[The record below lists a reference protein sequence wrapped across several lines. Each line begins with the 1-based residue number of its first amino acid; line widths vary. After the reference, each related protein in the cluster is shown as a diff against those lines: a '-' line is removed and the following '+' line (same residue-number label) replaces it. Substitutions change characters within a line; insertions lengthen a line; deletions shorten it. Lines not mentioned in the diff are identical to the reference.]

1 MANALRLGYYALS
14 PMTQAKS
21 FRDNPVLGSTVLNRL
36 GLHLF
41 RVAAAAAFTRMRR
54 AVLRPMISA
63 ADAQALQRDG
73 FVTKRDF
80 LPQGQFQEL
89 RAQVETLDASVHT
102 MLEGET
108 VTERIYVDERTLGQL
123 PALRA
128 LLEDDER
135 TALMRYAS
143 SKNRIPLV
151 FVENLLRRPGD
162 DENEDPQGVPHTD
175 TFHSTIKAWLFL
187 DPVAD
192 DNGPFFYVP
201 GSHRLTGR
209 RLQWEYARSC
219 VARRLSDGH
228 SEDGSFRYS
237 ERDVD
242 ALGMPAARKFIVPAN
257 TLVLA
262 DTFGVHW
269 RGPAATRSRRRAIW
283 FMCRDNPF
291 NPIMTPAPLL
301 TRRLNDFFVR
311 RHLEREDNQR
321 LSAHTGGG
329 RNGRLSR

>member
-1 MANALRLGYYALS
+1 MANAFRLGYYALS

-108 VTERIYVDERTLGQL
+108 VTERIYVDETTLGLL

-128 LLEDDER
+128 LLEVDLPR
-135 TALMRYAS
+135 
-143 SKNRIPLV
+143 
-151 FVENLLRRPGD
+151 LRGYPTLWGSCNIEVSR
-162 DENEDPQGVPHTD
+162 QCQRH
-175 TFHSTIKAWLFL
+175 TFH
-187 DPVAD
+187 
-192 DNGPFFYVP
+192 
-201 GSHRLTGR
+201 
-209 RLQWEYARSC
+209 
-219 VARRLSDGH
+219 
-228 SEDGSFRYS
+228 
-237 ERDVD
+237 
-242 ALGMPAARKFIVPAN
+242 
-257 TLVLA
+257 
-262 DTFGVHW
+262 
-269 RGPAATRSRRRAIW
+269 
-283 FMCRDNPF
+283 
-291 NPIMTPAPLL
+291 
-301 TRRLNDFFVR
+301 TRRN
-311 RHLEREDNQR
+311 
-321 LSAHTGGG
+321 SA
-329 RNGRLSR
+329 SR